1 MLAHFDSHYG
11 SKGITEIILGYK
23 QLFTPTVKVIAGEL
37 LWSEEIIIPLEE
49 TNSVKG
55 LKETMIMKINVD
67 EKEVGVVKFTL
78 ESIKNSNVKYKK
90 FGIKAT

>member
-1 MLAHFDSHYG
+1 M
-11 SKGITEIILGYK
+11 
-23 QLFTPTVKVIAGEL
+23 KVIAGEL

-90 FGIKAT
+90 FDIKSAEDEKIKIGTLFLDISYK

>member
-1 MLAHFDSHYG
+1 M
-11 SKGITEIILGYK
+11 
-23 QLFTPTVKVIAGEL
+23 KVIAGEL

-49 TNSVKG
+49 TNSLKG

-78 ESIKNSNVKYKK
+78 
-90 FGIKAT
+90 

>member
-1 MLAHFDSHYG
+1 
-11 SKGITEIILGYK
+11 
-23 QLFTPTVKVIAGEL
+23 
-37 LWSEEIIIPLEE
+37 
-49 TNSVKG
+49 
-55 LKETMIMKINVD
+55 MIMKINVD